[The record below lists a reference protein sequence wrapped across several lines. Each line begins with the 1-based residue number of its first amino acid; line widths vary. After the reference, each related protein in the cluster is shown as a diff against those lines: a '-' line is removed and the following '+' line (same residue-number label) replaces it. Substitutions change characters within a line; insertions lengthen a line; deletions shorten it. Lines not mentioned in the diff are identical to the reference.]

1 MLRFQ
6 GGRVKADSPLNLM
19 IAIQLPL
26 VKHRLLDNFYVL
38 FYYQFSMA
46 EQNKLE
52 KVVALCKRRGFVFP
66 SSEIYGGFAATYD
79 FGPLGFLL
87 KKNIEKVW
95 RKWNVESRDD
105 MVEIEGAI
113 FMHPKTWEASGHVGG
128 FADLLVEDTKTHKRY
143 RADYIIEEAK
153 IMENAGTLSPK
164 EIDGL
169 IQKHNIKSPDG
180 NPLSSAKKFNLLV
193 KTHLGP
199 VEDETTVAYLKG
211 ESCQNIYLDYKS
223 VVDSTRIKFPFGIAQ
238 IGKAFR
244 NEITVKS
251 FLFRTR
257 EFEQMDIE
265 YFCRPEDADNYYDE
279 WKKSHRDFC
288 EKMLGLSPDRLK
300 LRQHEEDER
309 AFYAK
314 DAWDIQYE
322 FGTMGFQEIEGIHNR
337 GTYDLDQHSKFS
349 GQDLQYTDQESG
361 EKFTPAIVEC
371 SAGFNRLFLASLFE
385 AYEEDGDRI
394 VLKLPARLAPYKVAV
409 FPLLKNKPELVEKAR
424 EVYNE
429 LKKHFN
435 VAWDDRGNIGKRYF
449 SQDEIGTPYCVTI
462 DFDTLE
468 KEGDIV
474 TIRDRDTMK
483 QERIAI
489 SDLKEYIQKSLE

>member
-1 MLRFQ
+1 MPASTL
-6 GGRVKADSPLNLM
+6 
-19 IAIQLPL
+19 
-26 VKHRLLDNFYVL
+26 
-38 FYYQFSMA
+38 
-46 EQNKLE
+46 EQ
-52 KVVALCKRRGFVFP
+52 VVSLAKRRGFVFP

-95 RKWNVESRDD
+95 RNWNVEKRND

-113 FMHPKTWEASGHVGG
+113 FMHPKVWEASGHIAG
-128 FADLLVEDTKTHKRY
+128 FSDPLVECKKCHQRFREDQLEGKCPNCGNKEFTP
-143 RADYIIEEAK
+143 AK
-153 IMENAGTLSPK
+153 
-164 EIDGL
+164 
-169 IQKHNIKSPDG
+169 Q
-180 NPLSSAKKFNLLV
+180 FNLLV

-199 VEDETTVAYLKG
+199 VEDETSVVYLKG

-223 VVDSTRIKFPFGIAQ
+223 VLDSTRLQLPFGIAQ

-257 EFEQMDIE
+257 EFEQMDVE
-265 YFCRPEDADNYYDE
+265 YFCRPEDADKFYEE
-279 WKKSHRDFC
+279 WKKSHQEFY
-288 EKMLGLSPDRLK
+288 EKVMGLSPSRLK
-300 LRQHEEDER
+300 LRQHAEDER

-322 FGTMGFQEIEGIHNR
+322 FGSMGFQEIEGIHNR

-349 GQDLQYTDQESG
+349 GQDLRYFDQESG
-361 EKFTPAIVEC
+361 ERFNPAIVEC

-385 AYEEDGDRI
+385 AYEEEGERV

-424 EVYNE
+424 GIYLD

-435 VAWDDRGNIGKRYF
+435 VAWDERGNIGKRYF

-462 DFDTLE
+462 DFDTL
-468 KEGDIV
+468 DNDTV
-474 TIRDRDTMK
+474 TIRDRDSMK
-483 QERIAI
+483 QERVAI
-489 SDLKEYIQKSLE
+489 SELQSYIQKSLE